1 MMIISDEDYV
11 DALVLSQQNA
21 ASASLLDL
29 AIVEVSLYLLMMM
42 VMMMMMMMMT
52 MELAIMMTART
63 IRIYLALAGLQRRLA
78 RGFTCLS
85 CPQAGNPFLRGE
97 VAFKRACH
105 IVSIDINIKTQ

>member
-1 MMIISDEDYV
+1 MMMISDEDYV

-29 AIVEVSLYLLMMM
+29 AIVEVSLYLLLMM
-42 VMMMMMMMMT
+42 VMMMMMMT

-78 RGFTCLS
+78 RGFPCLS
-85 CPQAGNPFLRGE
+85 CPQAGNPFLQGE

-105 IVSIDINIKTQ
+105 IVSINININIKTQ

>member
-1 MMIISDEDYV
+1 MMMISDEDYV

-29 AIVEVSLYLLMMM
+29 AIVEVSLHLLMK
-42 VMMMMMMMMT
+42 MMMMMT

-78 RGFTCLS
+78 RGFPCLS
-85 CPQAGNPFLRGE
+85 CPQAGNPFLQGE

-105 IVSIDINIKTQ
+105 IVSISININIKTQ

>member
-1 MMIISDEDYV
+1 MMMISDEDYV

-29 AIVEVSLYLLMMM
+29 AIVEVSLYLLMK
-42 VMMMMMMMMT
+42 MMMMMT

-85 CPQAGNPFLRGE
+85 CPQAGNPFLQGE

-105 IVSIDINIKTQ
+105 IVSINININIKTQ